1 MENAFSN
8 FVEYTIL
15 VRNDIIIFK
24 FNVLKEYP
32 SPFEWTCAK
41 EDFKNTMEEVKKLN
55 KKFVYM
61 FDVRLVGMLTI
72 THVKEFVDILESYA
86 PFLEKSLLF
95 SAVVAEGVIIKTIYE
110 VIKLFYKT
118 KKELKIINTIEEA
131 YMWIDDTVSKT
142 SS

>member
-1 MENAFSN
+1 MENGFSN
-8 FVEYTIL
+8 FVEYTLIS
-15 VRNDIIIFK
+15 RNDIIIFK

-55 KKFVYM
+55 KRFVYM

-72 THVKEFVDILESYA
+72 THVKEFVDILESYSH
-86 PFLEKSLLF
+86 FLETSLLF
-95 SAVVAEGVIIKTIYE
+95 SSVIAEGVIIKAIYE
-110 VIKLFYKT
+110 VIKIFYKT
-118 KKELKIINTIEEA
+118 KKELKILSTMEEA
-131 YMWIDDTVSKT
+131 YTWIDETCSKP

>member
-1 MENAFSN
+1 MENGFSN
-8 FVEYTIL
+8 FVEYTLIA
-15 VRNDIIIFK
+15 RNDIIIFK

-72 THVKEFVDILESYA
+72 THVREFVDILESYSS
-86 PFLEKSLLF
+86 FLETSLMF
-95 SAVVAEGVIIKTIYE
+95 SSVIAEGVIIKAIYE
-110 VIKLFYKT
+110 VIKIFYKT
-118 KKELKIINTIEEA
+118 KKELKILSTMEEA
-131 YMWIDDTVSKT
+131 YTWIDETRST
-142 SS
+142 PSS

>member
-1 MENAFSN
+1 MILLFLSLIICDSKILFQTSLAF
-8 FVEYTIL
+8 T
-15 VRNDIIIFK
+15 
-24 FNVLKEYP
+24 VLLEYP

-86 PFLEKSLLF
+86 SFLETSLLF
-95 SAVVAEGVIIKTIYE
+95 SSVIAEGVIIKAIYE
-110 VIKLFYKT
+110 VIKIFYKT
-118 KKELKIINTIEEA
+118 KKELKILSTMEEA
-131 YMWIDDTVSKT
+131 YTWIDETHSKP